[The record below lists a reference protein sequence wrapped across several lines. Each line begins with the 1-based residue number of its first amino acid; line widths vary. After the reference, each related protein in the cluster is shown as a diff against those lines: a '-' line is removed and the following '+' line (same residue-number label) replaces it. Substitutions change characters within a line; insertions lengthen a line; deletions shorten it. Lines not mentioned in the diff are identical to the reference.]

1 MRSRRQ
7 AFLHGEPALVREH
20 PSFTVND
27 MMFGGAVAR
36 PPVQN
41 SLRFRAANSAYLSRT
56 PGVAATD
63 STKWTVSLWVKRGFI
78 GSDSV
83 YYTLI
88 NAEPGAWTT
97 LAFYNDQIHFQVND
111 GGAARLLQTTRVFRD
126 PGAWYHIV
134 AVWDRANGT
143 AAQKM
148 RLYINGTEETVFTT
162 DNRASI
168 SGSANPGWNVSG
180 TANVISKYP
189 GGASRYFDGIIAR
202 IENIDGQ
209 VLTPSSF
216 GQTDAAT
223 NMWVPKVYAGSY
235 GTNGFRLKFDDTTS
249 TTTLGND
256 TSGNGNNWTLTN
268 FSTTAGATYD
278 PSVDVP
284 TNSYA
289 RFNPLGIMGGA
300 TTGPATLSEA
310 NTKAVG
316 GALTGRTHIADFAIP
331 PNSGVWFWEAVC
343 ISGTAYFVTGIL
355 RNGTTTGNDLGSTAN
370 GYTYRGDTGN
380 KRTNST
386 NSAYGA
392 TFTTNDVIGCKF
404 DSNAGTLEFFKN
416 GTSQGTAFTGIAS
429 DFYYP
434 AFGHDSMT
442 LVFNSGWR
450 AFAYPSNQGTAKTL
464 CTGNLSTPSIK
475 LPSAQFNV
483 VTYTGTGASLNVTG
497 VGFQPDLVWI
507 KGRSSATDHA
517 LYDAVRGV
525 QNQLESNNTGAET
538 TETTGLTAFGSDG
551 FTVGALAQVNT
562 NTASY
567 VAWNWKEGATPGFD
581 IVTYTGNGANR
592 TISHAL
598 GAVPHLIIVKGRSGT
613 IGGNQ
618 NWRVYHR
625 NANASPQSGGLY
637 LSLTNGFTTDSTWW
651 NNTTPTSS
659 VFSVGTDAGVN
670 SSDGTYVAYLWTEI
684 PGFSRIGS
692 YVGNSS
698 SDGTFVECGFRP
710 AFILIKST
718 AGGSQWMIYDDKRD
732 GYNVDND
739 HLNPDDNATEGT
751 DDDIDFL
758 SNGFKLR
765 RSSPNFNDGS
775 TFIFAAFARAPF
787 KYANA
792 R

>member
-1 MRSRRQ
+1 
-7 AFLHGEPALVREH
+7 
-20 PSFTVND
+20 
-27 MMFGGAVAR
+27 MFGNALLLAAASQNTPAVI
-36 PPVQN
+36 QN
-41 SLRFRAANSAYLSRT
+41 SLRFRASNSASMTRTNGGAGSTTTATLS
-56 PGVAATD
+56 V
-63 STKWTVSLWVKRGFI
+63 WVKRGNLGTEQGIFATNVAASVPPYLRFQ
-78 GSDSV
+78 SDN
-83 YYTLI
+83 TLRFSD
-88 NAEPGAWTT
+88 GAGGTFALTT
-97 LAFYNDQIHFQVND
+97 TQ
-111 GGAARLLQTTRVFRD
+111 VFRD
-126 PGAWYHIV
+126 VGAWYHIV
-134 AVWDRANGT
+134 VACDTTQGT
-143 AAQKM
+143 AANRIKI
-148 RLYINGTEETVFTT
+148 YVNGSEVTAFSA
-162 DNRASI
+162 ASYPSASSTI
-168 SGSANPGWNVSG
+168 SWTAATSQFIGQNSSGGSF
-180 TANVISKYP
+180 
-189 GGASRYFDGIIAR
+189 FDGLIAR
-202 IENIDGQ
+202 PEFVGGSQ
-209 VLTPSSF
+209 LTPSSF

-235 GTNGFRLKFDDTTS
+235 GTNGFRLTFADTTS
-249 TTTLGND
+249 TTTLGYD

-268 FSTTAGATYD
+268 FSVTAGVTYD

-289 RFNPLGIMGGA
+289 RFSPIGIMGGA
-300 TTGPATLSEA
+300 STGPATLSEA

-316 GALTGRTHIADFAIP
+316 GALTGRTHISDFAMP

-355 RNGTTTGNDLGSTAN
+355 RNGTTTGNDIGSTAN

-404 DSNAGTLEFFKN
+404 DSNSGTLEFFKN
-416 GTSQGTAFTGIAS
+416 GTSQGVAFTGIAS
-429 DFYYP
+429 DFYFP

-450 AFAYPSNQGTAKTL
+450 PFAYPSNQGSAKTL
-464 CTGNLSTPSIK
+464 CTDNISTPSIK
-475 LPSAQFNV
+475 KPSVQFNPV
-483 VTYTGTGASLNVTG
+483 LYTGTGASLSVTG

-507 KGRSSATDHA
+507 KSRSAATDHA

-525 QNQLESNNTGAET
+525 QNQLESNTTTAET

-562 NTASY
+562 NTATY

-598 GAVPHLIIVKGRSGT
+598 GAVPHLIIVKGRSGA
-613 IGGNQ
+613 IGGAQ

-651 NNTTPTSS
+651 NNTAPTSS
-659 VFSVGTDAGVN
+659 VFSVGTDTGVN
-670 SSDGTYVAYLWTEI
+670 SGDGTYVAYLWTEI
-684 PGFSRIGS
+684 AGFSRIGS
-692 YVGNSS
+692 YAGNSS

-710 AFILIKST
+710 AFVMIKRVDT
-718 AGGSQWMIYDDKRD
+718 VEGWTIHDDQRD
-732 GYNVDND
+732 AF
-739 HLNPDDNATEGT
+739 NAPGNNLRAQNANAENASGT
-751 DDDIDFL
+751 FALDLL
-758 SNGFKLR
+758 SNGFKPR
-765 RSSPNFNDGS
+765 NTDGTYNAS
-775 TFIFAAFARAPF
+775 GGTYVFAAFARSPF